1 MIYPQYL
8 AKAYKENGEHRYFEN
23 QNRIHNDFL
32 DMAVS
37 RGLPGL
43 GVYLW
48 LIFANARMAN
58 LKRGRYDEARKSCN
72 RIVNLTRNANNT
84 YNKYAKET
92 LTLFSEKQNLRL
104 FNFSLKITELRITL
118 RAGNSTIR
126 YCVIIRWKLY

>member
-8 AKAYKENGEHRYFEN
+8 AKVYKENGEHRYFEN

-48 LIFANARMAN
+48 FVFAYARMVN
-58 LKRGRYDEARKSCN
+58 LKLGRYDDARKLCN
-72 RIVNLTRNANNT
+72 RIVNLTGDANNT
-84 YNKYAKET
+84 YNKYAKEM
-92 LTLFSEKQNLRL
+92 LELLSEK
-104 FNFSLKITELRITL
+104 
-118 RAGNSTIR
+118 
-126 YCVIIRWKLY
+126 

>member
-1 MIYPQYL
+1 
-8 AKAYKENGEHRYFEN
+8 
-23 QNRIHNDFL
+23 
-32 DMAVS
+32 
-37 RGLPGL
+37 
-43 GVYLW
+43 
-48 LIFANARMAN
+48 MAN
-58 LKRGRYDEARKSCN
+58 IKLERYDDARKSCN
-72 RIVNLTRNANNT
+72 RIVSLTGDANNM

>member
-8 AKAYKENGEHRYFEN
+8 AKVYKENGEHRYFEN
-23 QNRIHNDFL
+23 QNRIHNE

-37 RGLPGL
+37 RELPGL

-48 LIFANARMAN
+48 FVFANARMAN
-58 LKRGRYDEARKSCN
+58 LKSGRNDEARKSCN
-72 RIVNLTRNANNT
+72 RIVNLTRDANNT